1 MEPDNVFELD
11 PAHRRATW
19 AELPERDVA
28 PEDWARFRTAIG
40 EIFEAFGMDL
50 DTPGTRET
58 PERFL
63 RALYDA
69 TAGYEGDPKLLTA
82 FPAEGVGGH
91 VIEGP
96 ISFSALCEHHALPS
110 CGANSCNSSVT
121 DVALVCGGA
130 GALGSAIV
138 EALRARG
145 DEVVVADRNTVDLTD
160 AEAVEAFW
168 ERLAD
173 RPRWVVNAAG
183 GFRPATVAQTEP
195 EDLRFLTE
203 LNFETAWWSC
213 RAAARRLPDDGAIV
227 NVAARAG
234 LTGGAGSAA
243 YAVTK

>member
-1 MEPDNVFELD
+1 M
-11 PAHRRATW
+11 
-19 AELPERDVA
+19 
-28 PEDWARFRTAIG
+28 
-40 EIFEAFGMDL
+40 
-50 DTPGTRET
+50 
-58 PERFL
+58 
-63 RALYDA
+63 
-69 TAGYEGDPKLLTA
+69 
-82 FPAEGVGGH
+82 
-91 VIEGP
+91 
-96 ISFSALCEHHALPS
+96 
-110 CGANSCNSSVT
+110 T

-213 RAAARRLPDDGAIV
+213 RAAARRLPDGGGIV

-243 YAVTK
+243 YAVTKAAVVRLTQVLALELAERRIRVNAVVPALIDTPANRAHGITGGTPPAEIARTVAFLLSDDARAVNGAVVPV

>member
-1 MEPDNVFELD
+1 M
-11 PAHRRATW
+11 
-19 AELPERDVA
+19 
-28 PEDWARFRTAIG
+28 
-40 EIFEAFGMDL
+40 
-50 DTPGTRET
+50 
-58 PERFL
+58 
-63 RALYDA
+63 
-69 TAGYEGDPKLLTA
+69 
-82 FPAEGVGGH
+82 
-91 VIEGP
+91 
-96 ISFSALCEHHALPS
+96 
-110 CGANSCNSSVT
+110 T

-213 RAAARRLPDDGAIV
+213 RAAARRLPDGGGIV

-234 LTGGAGSAA
+234 LIGGAGSAA
-243 YAVTK
+243 YAVTKAAVVRLTQVLALELAERRIRVNAVVPALIDTPANRAHGITGGTPPAEIARTVAFLLSDDARAVNGAIVPV

>member
-1 MEPDNVFELD
+1 M
-11 PAHRRATW
+11 
-19 AELPERDVA
+19 
-28 PEDWARFRTAIG
+28 
-40 EIFEAFGMDL
+40 
-50 DTPGTRET
+50 
-58 PERFL
+58 
-63 RALYDA
+63 
-69 TAGYEGDPKLLTA
+69 
-82 FPAEGVGGH
+82 
-91 VIEGP
+91 
-96 ISFSALCEHHALPS
+96 
-110 CGANSCNSSVT
+110 T

-213 RAAARRLPDDGAIV
+213 RAAARRLPDGGGIV

-243 YAVTK
+243 YAVTKAAVVRLTQVLALELAERRIRVNAVVPALIDTPANRAHGITGGTPPAEIARVVAFLLSDDARAVNGAIVPV

>member
-1 MEPDNVFELD
+1 M
-11 PAHRRATW
+11 
-19 AELPERDVA
+19 
-28 PEDWARFRTAIG
+28 
-40 EIFEAFGMDL
+40 
-50 DTPGTRET
+50 
-58 PERFL
+58 
-63 RALYDA
+63 
-69 TAGYEGDPKLLTA
+69 
-82 FPAEGVGGH
+82 
-91 VIEGP
+91 
-96 ISFSALCEHHALPS
+96 
-110 CGANSCNSSVT
+110 T

-213 RAAARRLPDDGAIV
+213 RAAARRLPDGGGIV

-243 YAVTK
+243 YAVTKAAVVRLTQVLALELAERRIRVNAVVPALIDTPANRAHGITGGTPPAEIARAVAFLLSDDARAVNGAVVPV